1 MTARDNLIERI
12 EEFAYAFRRVPD
24 IAPGQRLT
32 VTAADCALLL
42 EALRAVPQWIPVG
55 ERLPEL
61 NAKVLV
67 HKLGEPNTITPARL
81 RQNGWSSPLSGFAIG
96 NVTHWMPLP
105 TPPAAKPD
113 PNEENSHG

>member
-1 MTARDNLIERI
+1 MNEREELIALIDEDV
-12 EEFAYAFRRVPD
+12 RVFSD
-24 IAPGQRLT
+24 KQ
-32 VTAADCALLL
+32 CALLL
-42 EALRAVPQWIPVG
+42 EALRVVPQWIPVG

-67 HKLGEPNTITPARL
+67 HKLGESNTITPARL

-105 TPPAAKPD
+105 APPAAKPD